1 MKFIETFEYFL
12 YKDNDIQILDDIENE
27 FNDELTK
34 LDEVKKVVLIRPD
47 SSKTENV
54 VFIKI
59 LLNESDTI
67 EKNSHLIFEISIYK
81 NNLTV
86 RPVASSIKNTSVG
99 FYEYKKFV
107 TTDRYDI
114 KSAVKSIKDFLVYYL
129 KK

>member
-1 MKFIETFEYFL
+1 MKFIKTFEYFL

-34 LDEVKKVVLIRPD
+34 LEQVKKVILIRPD
-47 SSKTENV
+47 RSKNESV

-59 LLNESDTI
+59 LLNESETI
-67 EKNSHLIFEISIYK
+67 EKDAYLIFEISIYK

-86 RPVASSIKNTSVG
+86 RPVASSIKNNPVG

-107 TTDRYDI
+107 TSDRFDI
-114 KSAVKSIKDFLVYYL
+114 KSAVKSIKDFLVYYF